1 MYRAFSNFGLR
12 NFELILWFGLQT
24 LCFEFR
30 VSDFVRLWSL
40 IFGFGFRTSAFKFLD
55 LHFWLYTSGFV
66 LSVLYCWVWTFGF
79 ELSVFNIHFWIYWLL
94 ISDLGLGHW
103 FWFLEA
109 RGRDEGVY
117 EKWSLTP
124 EYHPY
129 AKMSGYYAI
138 VESPILPPPFQH
150 FHRQKL
156 ATFL

>member
-1 MYRAFSNFGLR
+1 MIR
-12 NFELILWFGLQT
+12 T
-24 LCFEFR
+24 
-30 VSDFVRLWSL
+30 SDFVLRISGFRLCTALEYDFRLWVSDLSL
-40 IFGFGFRTSAFKFLD
+40 QISGFG
-55 LHFWLYTSGFV
+55 YTSGFV